1 MFVGGTKED
10 VAFTDRA
17 IVRLGNAGP
26 VEIQLNGKP
35 IGPLGRPGQ
44 LRAIELTPGAWRF
57 LPLREPDGCTQ

>member
-1 MFVGGTKED
+1 
-10 VAFTDRA
+10 
-17 IVRLGNAGP
+17 VRLGNAGP